1 MRTRSRRWSD
11 ITSVLGFALLLF
23 AGYQLSYGSGLE
35 RLVWPLFALGCI
47 LMFVGFWLYVQVKG
61 YNPVWT
67 LLFFFIGPLA
77 FFIFFFLPDR
87 EKQNAPGT

>member
-11 ITSVLGFALLLF
+11 ITSGLGFALLLF
-23 AGYQLSYGSGLE
+23 GGYQLSYGNGLE
-35 RLVWPLFALGCI
+35 WLAGPLLIAGFV
-47 LMFVGFWLYVQVKG
+47 LMFAGFWFYVRAKG

-67 LLFFFIGPLA
+67 LLFFLFGPLV

-87 EKQNAPGT
+87 ERKNLVRS